1 MSMLRVSRL
10 ADYGTVVMASMA
22 RDPGRVHSAAEVAL
36 RIGLTAPTVSK
47 ILKTLARSG
56 LVSSSRGARGGYRLP
71 RDPAQITVAQII
83 GAMDGPIGMTECSTT
98 PGACTQEAACAV
110 RRNWQ
115 TINHI
120 VLETLSRVTLEQM
133 ANPLPHTVPLAA
145 IRRGAPTTTDA

>member
-1 MSMLRVSRL
+1 MLRVSRL

-22 RDPGRVHSAAEVAL
+22 RDPGRVHSAAEVAM

-71 RDPAQITVAQII
+71 RDPAHITVAEII

-98 PGACTQEAACAV
+98 PGVCTQEAACA
-110 RRNWQ
+110 RR
-115 TINHI
+115 
-120 VLETLSRVTLEQM
+120 ETLESAHHILPKTPSRLTL
-133 ANPLPHTVPLAA
+133 
-145 IRRGAPTTTDA
+145 

>member
-1 MSMLRVSRL
+1 MLRVSRL

-22 RDPGRVHSAAEVAL
+22 RDPGRVHSAAEVAM

-71 RDPAQITVAQII
+71 RDPAHITVAEII

-98 PGACTQEAACAV
+98 PGVCTQEAACAV
-110 RRNWQ
+110 RANWQ
-115 TINHI
+115 SINHI
-120 VLETLSRVTLEQM
+120 LLETLSRVTLEQM
-133 ANPLPHTVPLAA
+133 ATPLPHTVPFAS
-145 IRRGAPTTTDA
+145 IGRRTARTTTG